1 MRTREE
7 ILDEIEDL
15 ESTIEYLMD
24 EYDRIDSCKRD
35 PRWLE
40 EACNIYGKRFE
51 FEYATEDSIIEEVR
65 RKASEWD
72 WRWIVRDLKDLDD
85 SLSWY
90 VIDWYGNYQNPDW
103 EIEDEFNEMLTNIVN
118 DVEECKADLATAQE
132 ELSKVKD

>member
-7 ILDEIEDL
+7 ILNEIEDL
-15 ESTIEYLMD
+15 EATIENLMD
-24 EYDRIDSCKRD
+24 EYDKIDSCKRD

-40 EACNIYGKRFE
+40 KACNIFGKRFE

-85 SLSWY
+85 SLNWY

-103 EIEDEFNEMLTNIVN
+103 EIEDEFDEMLTYIVN
-118 DVEECKADLATAQE
+118 DVVCERLTLHSLQE